1 MSLSVLS
8 WRPQWELVG
17 LWCGFCRPL
26 GFPMVLPEGVYRCCW
41 LCGCLRLH
49 PSVSVHVG
57 GPLWALRLFS
67 RGFLWVLVG
76 ARGSPREALW
86 VFVGV
91 SGFPSE
97 LVVVCRFHVASL
109 GIPVSSWCVFFWFRR
124 GLHGSRRGGVWAT
137 SGCVVVSVS
146 HFLCRS
152 MSLGIRGFQP
162 GLWLSVP
169 APKIRRAIGAVRR
182 GRLPTRGE
190 VWAVLQREV
199 GNSFLAKVS
208 VAACGQRG

>member
-17 LWCGFCRPL
+17 FWCGFSRPL

-162 GLWLSVP
+162 GP
-169 APKIRRAIGAVRR
+169 G
-182 GRLPTRGE
+182 
-190 VWAVLQREV
+190 
-199 GNSFLAKVS
+199 
-208 VAACGQRG
+208 